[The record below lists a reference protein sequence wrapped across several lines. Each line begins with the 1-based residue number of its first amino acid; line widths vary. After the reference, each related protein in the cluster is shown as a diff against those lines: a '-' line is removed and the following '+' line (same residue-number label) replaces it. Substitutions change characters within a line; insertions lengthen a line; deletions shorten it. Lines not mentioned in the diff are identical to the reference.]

1 MENIS
6 SIIEALLLASE
17 SPVTVEKICTV
28 LDGVEKKEVE
38 EAIAALKAGYDERAS
53 GISIQDIAGG
63 YQLRT
68 RPELA
73 SWIKKLKGSK
83 PATLSPAALET
94 LAIVAYRQPIVKAD
108 IEGIRGV
115 DVSAPLKG
123 LLEKKLIRIVGRM
136 DVPGKPIIY
145 GTTKK
150 FLEVFNLKE
159 LADLPTM
166 RELKELTE
174 HQEIPEQET
183 IDFDQEQ
190 SDIREILNQEAATDE
205 PEKEAAA
212 PLPAPDLP
220 AAAEPAPVTAAEPL
234 PDEPPVSGEN
244 AADILDDAKDE
255 MLP

>member
-6 SIIEALLLASE
+6 SIVEALLLASE
-17 SPVTVEKICTV
+17 SPVTVEKICSV
-28 LDGVEKKEVE
+28 LDGAGKKEVE
-38 EAIAALKAGYDERAS
+38 EAIAALMAGYDERAS
-53 GISIQDIAGG
+53 GISIQEIAGG

-73 SWIKKLKGSK
+73 VWVKKLKGSK

-108 IEGIRGV
+108 IEHIRGV

-183 IDFDQEQ
+183 IDFDEAQ
-190 SDIREILNQEAATDE
+190 SEVRDALRQEADRGNFGETATPPPPDS
-205 PEKEAAA
+205 AAS
-212 PLPAPDLP
+212 PAV
-220 AAAEPAPVTAAEPL
+220 EPASDAAIEPA
-234 PDEPPVSGEN
+234 PDEPPTFDEN
-244 AADILDDAKDE
+244 DAGAARDAGNEIL
-255 MLP
+255 P